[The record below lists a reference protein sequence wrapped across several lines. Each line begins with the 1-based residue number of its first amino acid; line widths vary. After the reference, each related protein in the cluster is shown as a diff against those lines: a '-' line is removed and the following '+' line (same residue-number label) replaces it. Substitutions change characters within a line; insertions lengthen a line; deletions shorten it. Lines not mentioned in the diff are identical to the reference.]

1 MSLWWQRHPVTST
14 TSLSTATTFELWTSQ
29 WKIHSVYE
37 NWDGAGFGVSKSCFL
52 PLSGCLTGWTSP
64 QMINTCGWFP
74 SRPVLITHSLYGSA
88 SHRRSLDSEYGTTT
102 NRLKTLTEGWESNLG
117 SVFLEWV
124 FSVQQV
130 CSLVFFSTHTSCAVC
145 FLQLKVVHVFL
156 DGLCIS
162 PLGGFLIRKGA
173 GNCHFDFAQE
183 ILFIDY
189 LQSNTSTAA
198 HNRTLTTTS
207 KNTEDTHAHW
217 YSTLSILLH
226 SSLCNNLNSTY
237 FLSSW
242 GMKLFVCVFRGRNRR
257 DELASMDYE
266 APLMPCGCILAFAYW
281 WYSL

>member
-1 MSLWWQRHPVTST
+1 MNITTDDKHMWLIPFTSGSDHT
-14 TSLSTATTFELWTSQ
+14 LTVRFGQPQT
-29 WKIHSVYE
+29 I
-37 NWDGAGFGVSKSCFL
+37 AGFRIWNYNKSPEDSYRGVRVKSGLCF
-52 PLSGCLTGWTSP
+52 
-64 QMINTCGWFP
+64 
-74 SRPVLITHSLYGSA
+74 
-88 SHRRSLDSEYGTTT
+88 SE
-102 NRLKTLTEGWESNLG
+102 WIC
-117 SVFLEWV
+117 
-124 FSVQQV
+124 SVQQV

-156 DGLCIS
+156 DGVCIS
-162 PLGGFLIRKGA
+162 PLGGFLIRKGP

-207 KNTEDTHAHW
+207 KTTEDTHAHW

-242 GMKLFVCVFRGRNRR
+242 GMKLFVCVFRSRNRR